1 MPTLRANSGTIQRLG
16 KLDLLCQKSS
26 GTFIQ
31 SIVKLISP
39 SSSKTLDGL
48 AESIIVGDMTGRGI
62 STFELKPCRLSQVKI
77 VESAS
82 THISLWVN
90 SIVAL
95 SDSQFIVFD
104 NDGNL
109 FIFQKNLYPTCIE
122 EKLKLSL
129 KGSYCIGEEV

>member
-1 MPTLRANSGTIQRLG
+1 MQKQG
-16 KLDLLCQKSS
+16 KLELLCQKSS

-31 SIVKLISP
+31 SIVKLAAPNQPRP
-39 SSSKTLDGL
+39 SDLN
-48 AESIIVGDMTGRGI
+48 ESLIVGDMTGRGI
-62 STFELKPCRLSQVKI
+62 ATFELKDCRQTKVKI

-104 NDGNL
+104 QEGNL
-109 FIFQKNLYPTCIE
+109 FIF
-122 EKLKLSL
+122 
-129 KGSYCIGEEV
+129 

>member
-1 MPTLRANSGTIQRLG
+1 MPSMRANTGTVLKAG
-16 KLDLLCQKSS
+16 KFEMLCSKSS

-31 SIVKLISP
+31 SIVKLAAPGSDKRP
-39 SSSKTLDGL
+39 TDL
-48 AESIIVGDMTGRGI
+48 AESIVVGDMTGRGVA
-62 STFELKPCRLSQVKI
+62 TFELKPCRLNQVKL

-82 THISLWVN
+82 SHISLWVN

-104 NDGNL
+104 HEGNL

-122 EKLKLSL
+122 EKLKLRL
-129 KGSYCIGEEV
+129 KASYCIGE

>member
-1 MPTLRANSGTIQRLG
+1 M
-16 KLDLLCQKSS
+16 
-26 GTFIQ
+26 
-31 SIVKLISP
+31 
-39 SSSKTLDGL
+39 
-48 AESIIVGDMTGRGI
+48 
-62 STFELKPCRLSQVKI
+62 
-77 VESAS
+77 ESAS

-122 EKLKLSL
+122 EKLKLTL
-129 KGSYCIGEEV
+129 KGSFCIGEEVQSAAFGSFRSTTMQQTQGMAETRSGGQEGLIDSEMTTR